1 MTVLRDAAGKKYRE
15 RNDAGSKECH
25 ENHVWPRF
33 RDDAD
38 ESGKKYHQGG
48 IVAYPV
54 VYVYV
59 MQDDSK
65 CKQYSECPCEYC
77 RKMFLDDM
85 IPEVFLHEM
94 ILGEYEDNQHDYAK
108 SCKQHVHPVLAQQID
123 RFLHALRLVEMTS
136 TFAMVMMGMSV
147 MVMSVTR
154 HSFSVCMSVIV
165 PMFLTRHCEGF
176 ARGNLFT
183 FMHMTLMSRMVMSQ
197 LASSQPSDEQ
207 RQTHQHAYSLP
218 SEMPQIATLRSQ

>member
-1 MTVLRDAAGKKYRE
+1 MTVLRDTAGKKYRE

-65 CKQYSECPCEYC
+65 CKQYSECPCEYR

-85 IPEVFLHEM
+85 VPEVFLHEM
-94 ILGEYEDNQHDYAK
+94 ILGEYEDNQHDDAK
-108 SCKQHVHPVLAQQID
+108 PCKQHVHPVLAQQID
-123 RFLHALRLVEMTS
+123 FVSVAVFMRMSMV
-136 TFAMVMMGMSV
+136 FACFCVYV
-147 MVMSVTR
+147 TLMVMSG
-154 HSFSVCMSVIV
+154 
-165 PMFLTRHCEGF
+165 TRHCEGF

-183 FMHMTLMSRMVMSQ
+183 FMHMTVSLMGRMVMAQ
-197 LASSQPSDEQ
+197 LASSQCRDEQ

>member
-1 MTVLRDAAGKKYRE
+1 MTVLRDTAGKKYRE

-65 CKQYSECPCEYC
+65 YKQYSECPCEYR

-85 IPEVFLHEM
+85 VPEVFLHEM
-94 ILGEYEDNQHDYAK
+94 ILGEYEDNQHDDAK
-108 SCKQHVHPVLAQQID
+108 SCKQHVHPVLAQQIN

-154 HSFSVCMSVIV
+154 H
-165 PMFLTRHCEGF
+165 CEGF

-183 FMHMTLMSRMVMSQ
+183 FMNMTLMSGMVMSQ
-197 LASSQPSDEQ
+197 LASSQRSDEQ
-207 RQTHQHAYSLP
+207 RKTHQHAYSLP